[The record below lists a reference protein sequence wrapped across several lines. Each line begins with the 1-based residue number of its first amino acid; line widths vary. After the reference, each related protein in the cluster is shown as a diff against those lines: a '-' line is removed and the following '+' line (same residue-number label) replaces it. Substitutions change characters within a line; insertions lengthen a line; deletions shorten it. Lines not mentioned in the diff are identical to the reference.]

1 MNICG
6 AQAGGGG
13 QKAYALPALAVQVD
27 LEILPVRAGRD
38 VYDTKDPSSRAV
50 GVEGGE
56 AIGGEFEK
64 IIVEHRAGVVGIDR
78 HRNDVCLHKVV
89 KKWAPKEG
97 SGVAPISR
105 RAISASTFVR
115 IHILHNRRD
124 TNDRF
129 NMDWRFGDA
138 VEIYSGGSSPCKV

>member
-1 MNICG
+1 MPKLFPV
-6 AQAGGGG
+6 AFQKFAVPRRRGGG

-38 VYDTKDPSSRAV
+38 VYDTKAPSSRAV

-64 IIVEHRAGVVGIDR
+64 ILVEHRAGVVGIDR
-78 HRNDVCLHKVV
+78 HRDDVCLHKVV
-89 KKWAPKEG
+89 KKMGA
-97 SGVAPISR
+97 APISR

-115 IHILHNRRD
+115 
-124 TNDRF
+124 F
-129 NMDWRFGDA
+129 M
-138 VEIYSGGSSPCKV
+138 SS